1 MRILITGV
9 GGVTPRSFAQ
19 ALRKY
24 SKYAHYELIGTD
36 SNQYA
41 LGLYMSQLFNKCYL
55 VPKVTDPLYWPVIN
69 SIIDSEKI
77 DYAVINP
84 ELEVVEWA
92 KRSLSQEFPLK
103 VLLPDYKLA
112 SLLVDKAILT
122 ETLEPYGLV
131 PKSFTITN
139 EDVIDR
145 GDLKLAYPFWIRS
158 ALGSSGLGSMK
169 INSLVELKNWI
180 NVNPKVEKFL
190 ASEFL
195 PGRNLGCKMLYHN
208 GELLRSAIAERV
220 YYIMSKVAP
229 SGITGNTCFGRLVN
243 DPNVFNVARQA
254 MEFMF
259 EKTNS
264 SKHGFFTVDLKEDK
278 DGKPMVT
285 EVNIRF
291 VAFTQCYAAGMA
303 NLPEDLIRV
312 LDNDP
317 SFDRRFKLY
326 EFEPD
331 MIFLRDVDEQPIIMK
346 ESQLFKTYSLN
357 PGKKDE
363 A

>member
-1 MRILITGV
+1 MKILITGV

-24 SKYAHYELIGTD
+24 SKYALFDLIGTD
-36 SNQYA
+36 SNPYA
-41 LGLYMSQLFNKCYL
+41 LGLYMSQLFNRCYL
-55 VPKVTDPLYWPVIN
+55 VPKVSDPEYWDVIDEVIEKEN
-69 SIIDSEKI
+69 IDI
-77 DYAVINP
+77 AVINP

-92 KRSLSQEFPLK
+92 RRAKEYKFPLK
-103 VLLPDYKLA
+103 VLLPGYKIA
-112 SLLVDKAILT
+112 SLLVDKAILS
-122 ETLEPYGLV
+122 EVLEPYGLV
-131 PKSFTITN
+131 PRSFTLDKNDLIANT
-139 EDVIDR
+139 R
-145 GDLKLAYPFWIRS
+145 LKLEYPFWIRS

-169 INSLVELKNWI
+169 INSFEELKNWI

-208 GELLRSAIAERV
+208 GELVRSAIAERV
-220 YYIMSKVAP
+220 NYIMAKVAP

-243 DPNVFNVARQA
+243 DPNVFKVANDA
-254 MEFMF
+254 MDIMF
-259 EKTNS
+259 EKTGTK
-264 SKHGFFTVDLKEDK
+264 KHGFFTVDLKEDK
-278 DGKPMVT
+278 NGKPFVT

-291 VAFTQCYAAGMA
+291 VAFAQCYAAGRA

-312 LDNDP
+312 VDGDP
-317 SFDRRFKLY
+317 SFDRTFKLY

-346 ESQLFKTYSLN
+346 ESQLFKSFGIN
-357 PGKKDE
+357 K
-363 A
+363 

>member
-1 MRILITGV
+1 MKILISGV

-24 SKYAHYELIGTD
+24 SKYAIYELIGTD
-36 SNQYA
+36 SNPYA
-41 LGLYMSQLFNKCYL
+41 LGLYMPQLFNKSYL
-55 VPKVTDPLYWPVIN
+55 VPKVSDPDYWEILN
-69 SIIDSEKI
+69 WIIEKEGI

-92 KRSLSQEFPLK
+92 KRSLDHKFACK
-103 VLLPDYKLA
+103 VLLPEYKLA
-112 SLLVDKAILT
+112 SLLVDKAILS
-122 ETLEPYGLV
+122 EALEPFGLV
-131 PKSFTITN
+131 PRSFTVRK
-139 EDVIDR
+139 EDLFDESE
-145 GDLKLAYPFWIRS
+145 LKLPYPFWIRS
-158 ALGSSGLGSMK
+158 ALGSSGLGAMK
-169 INSLVELKNWI
+169 VNSFVELKNWI

-220 YYIMSKVAP
+220 YYIMAKVSP

-243 DPNVFNVARQA
+243 DPNVFNVASQA
-254 MEFMF
+254 MDIMF
-259 EKTNS
+259 RETNAR
-264 SKHGFFTVDLKEDK
+264 KHGFFTVDLKEDQN
-278 DGKPMVT
+278 GKPYVT
-285 EVNIRF
+285 EVNVRF
-291 VAFTQCYAAGMA
+291 VAFTQCYAAGRA

-312 LDNDP
+312 LDEDP

-346 ESQLFKTYSLN
+346 ESQLLKSFK
-357 PGKKDE
+357 
-363 A
+363 

>member
-24 SKYAHYELIGTD
+24 SKYARYELTGTD

-41 LGLYMSQLFNKCYL
+41 LGLYMPQLFNKSYL
-55 VPKVTDPLYWPVIN
+55 VPKVSDPDYWPVIDK
-69 SIIDSEKI
+69 IIDAERI
-77 DYAVINP
+77 DYAIINP

-92 KRSLSQEFPLK
+92 KRSLNHKFQLK
-103 VLLPDYKLA
+103 VLLPDYRLA
-112 SLLVDKAILT
+112 SLLVDKALLN
-122 ETLEPYGLV
+122 ETLEPYGIV
-131 PKSFTITN
+131 PKSFTITK
-139 EDVIDR
+139 EDVIDKE
-145 GDLKLAYPFWIRS
+145 DLKLPYPFWIRS

-169 INSLVELKNWI
+169 INSFDELKNWI
-180 NVNPKVEKFL
+180 KVNPKVEKFL

-243 DPNVFNVARQA
+243 DQNVFNVAKQA
-254 MEFMF
+254 MDIMF
-259 EKTNS
+259 EKTNAP
-264 SKHGFFTVDLKEDK
+264 KHGFFTVDLKEGA
-278 DGKPMVT
+278 DGKAMVT

-291 VAFTQCYAAGMA
+291 VAFTQCYAAGGA

-317 SFDRRFKLY
+317 SFDRKFKLY
-326 EFEPD
+326 VFDPD
-331 MIFLRDVDEQPIIMK
+331 LIFLRDVDEQPIIMK
-346 ESQLFKTYSLN
+346 ESQLLSKY
-357 PGKKDE
+357 PEVKRDDI
-363 A
+363 

>member
-24 SKYAHYELIGTD
+24 SKYALYELIGTD

-41 LGLYMSQLFNKCYL
+41 LGLYMPELFNKSYL
-55 VPKVTDPLYWPVIN
+55 VPKVSDPEYWSVID
-69 SIIDSEKI
+69 SIIDEEKI

-92 KRSLSQEFPLK
+92 KRSLSHKFPFK

-112 SLLVDKAILT
+112 TLLVDKAKLT
-122 ETLEPYGLV
+122 EVLEPYGIV
-131 PKSFTITN
+131 PKSFTIEKSDLIN
-139 EDVIDR
+139 K
-145 GDLKLAYPFWIRS
+145 GDLKLPFPFWIRS
-158 ALGSSGLGSMK
+158 AFGSSGLGSMK
-169 INSLVELKNWI
+169 INSGDELKNWI
-180 NVNPKVEKFL
+180 LVNPKVDKFL

-195 PGRNLGCKMLYHN
+195 PGRNLGCKLLYHN
-208 GELLRSAIAERV
+208 GELIRSAIAERV
-220 YYIMSKVAP
+220 FYIMSKVSP
-229 SGITGNTCFGRLVN
+229 SGITGNTSFGRLVN
-243 DPNVFNVARQA
+243 DPNVFSIAKQA
-254 MEFMF
+254 MEIMF
-259 EKTNS
+259 EKTKS
-264 SKHGFFTVDLKEDK
+264 PKHGFFTVDLKEAS
-278 DGKPMVT
+278 DGRPMVT

-291 VAFTQCYAAGMA
+291 VAFNQCYAAGGA

-317 SFDRRFKLY
+317 SFDRKFKLY
-326 EFEPD
+326 EFESD

-346 ESQLFKTYSLN
+346 ETQLLN
-357 PGKKDE
+357 QCIGKKE
-363 A
+363 VKS

>member
-24 SKYAHYELIGTD
+24 STYARYELIGTD

-41 LGLYMSQLFNKCYL
+41 LGLYMPQLFNKSYL
-55 VPKVTDPLYWPVIN
+55 VPKVSDNEYWTVIDK
-69 SIIDSEKI
+69 IIDEERI

-92 KRSLSQEFPLK
+92 KRSLNYKFPLK
-103 VLLPDYKLA
+103 VLLPDYNLA
-112 SLLVDKAILT
+112 SRLVDKAYLA
-122 ETLEPYGLV
+122 ETLEPYCIV
-131 PKSFTITN
+131 PKSFTIIK
-139 EDVIDR
+139 EDIIDK
-145 GDLKLAYPFWIRS
+145 GDLKLSYPFWIRS
-158 ALGSSGLGSMK
+158 ALGSSGLGAMK
-169 INSLVELKNWI
+169 INSIFELKNWI

-243 DPNVFNVARQA
+243 DPNVFNVAKQA
-254 MEFMF
+254 MDIMF
-259 EKTNS
+259 DKTKVP
-264 SKHGFFTVDLKEDK
+264 KHGFFTVDLKEDK

-285 EVNIRF
+285 EVNIRY
-291 VAFTQCYAAGMA
+291 VAFAQCYAAGGA

-312 LDNDP
+312 LDDDP
-317 SFDRRFKLY
+317 SFNRRFKLY

-346 ESQLFKTYSLN
+346 ESQLLEPVRPK
-357 PGKKDE
+357 
-363 A
+363 

>member
-1 MRILITGV
+1 MKILITGV

-24 SKYAHYELIGTD
+24 SKYARYELVGTD
-36 SNQYA
+36 SNKYA
-41 LGLYMSQLFNKCYL
+41 LGLYMPELFNSSYL
-55 VPKVTDPLYWPVIN
+55 VPKVTDPDYWSVIDR
-69 SIIDSEKI
+69 ITEKEKI

-92 KRSLSQEFPLK
+92 RRSLSYEFPFK
-103 VLLPDYKLA
+103 VLLPDYNLA
-112 SLLVDKAILT
+112 SLLVDKAILS
-122 ETLEPYGLV
+122 EALEPYGMV
-131 PKSFTITN
+131 PRSFTITKEEVN
-139 EDVIDR
+139 EKEE
-145 GDLKLAYPFWIRS
+145 LKLSYPFWIRS

-169 INSLVELKNWI
+169 INSFDELQNWI

-208 GELLRSAIAERV
+208 GELLRCAIAERV
-220 YYIMSKVAP
+220 LYIMSKVAP

-243 DPNVFNVARQA
+243 APEAFRVAKQA
-254 MEFMF
+254 MEIMF
-259 EKTNS
+259 EKTNTS
-264 SKHGFFTVDLKEDK
+264 RHGFFTVDMKEAAN
-278 DGKPMVT
+278 GTPMVT

-291 VAFTQCYAAGMA
+291 VAFAQCYASGGA

-312 LDNDP
+312 LDGDL
-317 SFDRRFKLY
+317 SFNREFKLY

-346 ESQLFKTYSLN
+346 ESQLLN
-357 PGKKDE
+357 KYMTD
-363 A
+363 

>member
-24 SKYAHYELIGTD
+24 SMYARYELIGTD
-36 SNQYA
+36 SNKYA
-41 LGLYMSQLFNKCYL
+41 LGLYMPELFNKSYL
-55 VPKVTDPLYWPVIN
+55 VPKVSDPEYWSVLD
-69 SIIDSEKI
+69 SIIDAEKI

-92 KRSLSQEFPLK
+92 QRSMNHKFPFK
-103 VLLPDYKLA
+103 VLLPDYNLA
-112 SLLVDKAILT
+112 SLLVDKSRLS
-122 ETLEPYGLV
+122 EELEPYGLA
-131 PKSFTITN
+131 PKSFTIKK
-139 EDVIDR
+139 EDIIEK
-145 GDLKLAYPFWIRS
+145 GNLKLSYPFWIRS
-158 ALGSSGLGSMK
+158 ALGSSGLGAMK
-169 INSLVELKNWI
+169 INSLYELKNWI
-180 NVNPKVEKFL
+180 YVNPKVEKFL

-208 GELLRSAIAERV
+208 GDLLRSAIAERV

-243 DPNVFNVARQA
+243 APDAFNVARQA
-254 MEFMF
+254 MDIMF
-259 EKTNS
+259 DKTKAP
-264 SKHGFFTVDLKEDK
+264 KHGFFTVDLKEDA

-291 VAFTQCYAAGMA
+291 VAFTQCYAAGSA

-312 LDNDP
+312 LDDD
-317 SFDRRFKLY
+317 SAFDRKFKLY

-346 ESQLFKTYSLN
+346 ETQLLSHYLDVRR
-357 PGKKDE
+357 DE
-363 A
+363 E

>member
-1 MRILITGV
+1 MKILITGV

-24 SKYAHYELIGTD
+24 SKYARYEMIGTD

-41 LGLYMSQLFNKCYL
+41 LGLYMPELFNNSYL
-55 VPKVTDPLYWPVIN
+55 VPKVTDPDYWRVID
-69 SIIDSEKI
+69 SIIDKEKI

-92 KRSLSQEFPLK
+92 RRSAEYKFPLK
-103 VLLPDYKLA
+103 VLLPEFKLA
-112 SLLVDKAILT
+112 SILVDKAQLNEI
-122 ETLEPYGLV
+122 LEPYGIV
-131 PKSFTITN
+131 PKSFVLTA
-139 EDVIDR
+139 EDLIDT
-145 GDLKLAYPFWIRS
+145 GNLKLQFPFWIRS

-169 INSLVELKNWI
+169 INSADELKNWI
-180 NVNPKVEKFL
+180 KVNPKVEKFL

-208 GELLRSAIAERV
+208 GELIRSAIAERV
-220 YYIMSKVAP
+220 YYIMAKVAP

-243 DPNVFNVARQA
+243 DSNVFNVAKQA
-254 MEFMF
+254 MDIMF
-259 EKTNS
+259 EKTKTK
-264 SKHGFFTVDLKEDK
+264 KHGFFTVDLKEAA
-278 DGKPMVT
+278 DGTAKVT
-285 EVNIRF
+285 EVNVRF
-291 VAFTQCYAAGMA
+291 VAFAQAYAAGGA

-312 LDNDP
+312 IDNDP
-317 SFDRRFKLY
+317 KFDRRFKLY

-346 ESQLFKTYSLN
+346 ESQLLTKFEY
-357 PGKKDE
+357 
-363 A
+363 